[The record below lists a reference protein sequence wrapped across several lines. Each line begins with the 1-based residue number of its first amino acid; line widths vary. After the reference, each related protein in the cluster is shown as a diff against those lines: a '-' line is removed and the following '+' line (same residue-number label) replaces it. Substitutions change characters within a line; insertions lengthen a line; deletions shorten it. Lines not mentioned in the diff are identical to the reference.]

1 MQFPQYFRREGIDRK
16 YTPSSRLKRQCTK
29 TGSMPAINDVFQHC
43 LPRLYR
49 GLTGMNR
56 QRRERQQHKKERTT
70 QLLQPPAE

>member
-16 YTPSSRLKRQCTK
+16 YTPSSRLKGQCTK

-43 LPRLYR
+43 LP
-49 GLTGMNR
+49 GMNR